1 MDGMGTFISAGG
13 SMYEGSFIK
22 GLKHGLGIE
31 KFCAGHKYEGEWL
44 NDKIIGKE
52 STDGIIADRNMKD
65 N

>member
-44 NDKIIGKE
+44 NDKMHG
-52 STDGIIADRNMKD
+52 
-65 N
+65 